1 MFLAASITSFIFFRD
16 PVVASIVSGAIV
28 YPVIKGAWL
37 PINTPVL
44 EVMVTFCDYIIR
56 TLCGMMGVLLD
67 GMGANV

>member
-44 EVMVTFCDYIIR
+44 EVMVTFVII
-56 TLCGMMGVLLD
+56 
-67 GMGANV
+67 